1 LYFAVA
7 PWSMSQQPT
16 LEWAQTMGIS
26 PSVVRDPACYHATSN
41 ASMFS
46 STLAEQELGWRARL
60 PFESLLGAALKGY
73 NA

>member
-1 LYFAVA
+1 
-7 PWSMSQQPT
+7 MSQQLT

-26 PSVVRDPACYHATSN
+26 PSVVRDPACYQATSN

-60 PFESLLGAALKGY
+60 PFEFLLEEALKGC